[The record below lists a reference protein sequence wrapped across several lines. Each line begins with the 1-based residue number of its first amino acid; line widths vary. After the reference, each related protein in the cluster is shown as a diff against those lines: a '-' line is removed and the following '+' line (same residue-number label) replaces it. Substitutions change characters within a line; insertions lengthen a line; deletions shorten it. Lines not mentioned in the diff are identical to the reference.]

1 MQLLQ
6 KMQQL
11 RVMVKFILLSKNNI
25 LYKQNGELRINDNAL
40 VSLALLTASS
50 DPKQKELM
58 VKLVVNLLT
67 EEKI

>member
-1 MQLLQ
+1 IGSFL
-6 KMQQL
+6 
-11 RVMVKFILLSKNNI
+11 FILFLSKNNI